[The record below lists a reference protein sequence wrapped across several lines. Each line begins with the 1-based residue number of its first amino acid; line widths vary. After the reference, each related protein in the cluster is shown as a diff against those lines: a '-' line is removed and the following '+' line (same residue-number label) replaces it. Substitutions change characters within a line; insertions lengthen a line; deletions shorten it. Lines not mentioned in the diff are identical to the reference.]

1 LRFEKKVYPHLP
13 YFIWFWWAYYYK
25 LDKRALVLASSG
37 EGFYHSNVP
46 PRRQSGHSKIIGPL
60 LNKAEA
66 CSAALE
72 PTDKVQFDQESGLRR
87 EACRLLLSIK
97 NEVYSQKTDS
107 HPLGQCNK
115 RHQQAFRCLVII
127 SINLRARKTM
137 DCLGCITQLRIYS
150 KGERNKVYI
159 SYYT

>member
-1 LRFEKKVYPHLP
+1 MGRERYRCCP
-13 YFIWFWWAYYYK
+13 
-25 LDKRALVLASSG
+25 
-37 EGFYHSNVP
+37 EGQGCLETRHGGWLSCGVSRSDRY
-46 PRRQSGHSKIIGPL
+46 RHSKTIGPL

-87 EACRLLLSIK
+87 EACRILLSIK

-115 RHQQAFRCLVII
+115 RNQQAFRCLVII